1 MATTTPAATQ
11 VAAPPS
17 EGRVRILANPLLWM
31 VALAYACNFMDRS
44 IVATLAQAIK
54 LDLVL
59 TDAQLGLL
67 QGFAFVVL
75 YSVAGVPIARLAE
88 RLNRVNIITVCLLV
102 WSTMTMVCGLAGS
115 FVQLL
120 LFRVGVGVGEA
131 GCNPCSHS
139 MIADAFAPKERS
151 RALSV
156 YMLGA
161 TFGTMLGAMSAGV
174 IADHLGWR
182 MAFVIV
188 GAPGIVLAI
197 AMKLIARDPGR
208 TQAETTPA
216 EVHATRFSAVVKKL
230 ATTPALVHMVLGFTL
245 ASFATGSIGAFTQ
258 PYFVRDFGLS
268 YSRLGLTF
276 GLLGGLTSA
285 ASLAIT
291 GRLTDWATNR
301 SLAWHGWLPV
311 VGIAVSG
318 PSSLMAYTAGDWRIA
333 MVWVF
338 LAGFFLYLFII
349 PSLSAFHKLLGARMV
364 ATGMA
369 LILMFQN
376 FVGLGA
382 GPLVTGT
389 FIDAASQHLFSAGA
403 LGDFK
408 ALCPGGK
415 AAAGA
420 TIALAHVCHTT
431 LTSATRTGL
440 LLTVVVEAWA
450 AVHFA
455 IAAGYVRREL
465 AGAAHG

>member
-1 MATTTPAATQ
+1 MATTTPASMPI
-11 VAAPPS
+11 VAPASAP
-17 EGRVRILANPLLWM
+17 GRVRVLANPLLWM

-59 TDAQLGLL
+59 TDSQLGLL

-102 WSTMTMVCGLAGS
+102 WSTMTMVCGLAGN

-139 MIADAFAPKERS
+139 MIADAFAPRERS

-161 TFGTMLGAMSAGV
+161 MSAGV
-174 IADHLGWR
+174 IADRLGWR

-188 GAPGIVLAI
+188 GAPGILLAI

-208 TQAETTPA
+208 TQAPTSAA
-216 EVHATRFSAVVKKL
+216 EAHATRFSAVVRRL
-230 ATTPALVHMVLGFTL
+230 VTTPALVHLILGFTL
-245 ASFATGSIGAFTQ
+245 ASFANGSLGAFTQ
-258 PYFVRDFGLS
+258 PYFVRAFGLT
-268 YSRLGLTF
+268 YSRLGITF
-276 GLLGGLTSA
+276 GLVGGLTSA
-285 ASLAIT
+285 LSLAIT
-291 GRLTDWATNR
+291 GRLTDWATSR
-301 SLAWHGWLPV
+301 SQSWHGWMPC
-311 VGIAVSG
+311 VGIAISG
-318 PSSLMAYTAGDWRIA
+318 PCSLMAYTATDWRIA

-338 LAGFFLYLFII
+338 LAGFFLFLFII

-382 GPLVTGT
+382 GPLVAGA
-389 FIDAASQHLFSAGA
+389 FIDAASQHLFTRAS
-403 LGDFK
+403 LGSFRL
-408 ALCPGGK
+408 LCPGGK

-420 TIALAHVCHTT
+420 SAALTHACHAT
-431 LTSATRTGL
+431 LTAATREGL
-440 LLTVVVEAWA
+440 LLTVVIEVWA
-450 AVHFA
+450 AIHFA
-455 IAAGYVRREL
+455 LTARYMKAGL
-465 AGAAHG
+465 AGAGRG